1 MFLSIRFR
9 RTGVRTFAL
18 VLFVMI
24 AALAAGGPVAG
35 PQGTPQPAP
44 TPAAPAAAAS
54 PAPAEPEVEK
64 NVAMETFIQFLNRSP
79 EATLRQHRGLTK
91 EVVDSIMANRAAG
104 KSFQSAAEFRKITKI
119 SSANFEAAF
128 KPFFEADLRKTTLSA
143 SRKPIQP
150 VTATDPKAATK
161 AAPDSPPQSSGEGP
175 IGAVRAGYYA
185 QLEGY
190 TNWDGIDP
198 AVKKEFFETIN
209 RERCTCGCTNET
221 LAWCYVND
229 SNCPVVRP
237 RVKKIHDDL
246 MKRAAANAP
255 APGSSTPK

>member
-9 RTGVRTFAL
+9 RTDVRAFAL
-18 VLFVMI
+18 IFCVMI
-24 AALAAGGPVAG
+24 AALATGVLAAG
-35 PQGTPQPAP
+35 PQGTPQPVPA
-44 TPAAPAAAAS
+44 PAAPAAAAT
-54 PAPAEPEVEK
+54 APAEPETGEQ
-64 NVAMETFIQFLNRSP
+64 NVAMNTFLQFLNKSP
-79 EATLRQHRGLTK
+79 EATLRQHKGLTK

-104 KSFQSAAEFRKITKI
+104 KSFSSPAEFRKITKI
-119 SSANFEAAF
+119 SSVNFEAAF
-128 KPFFEADLRKTTLSA
+128 KPFFEADLRKTTLA
-143 SRKPIQP
+143 ATRKPIQP
-150 VTATDPKAATK
+150 VTATDPKAGAPGTQAT
-161 AAPDSPPQSSGEGP
+161 PHNPSSEGP

-190 TNWDGIDP
+190 SSWDGVDP

-229 SNCPVVRP
+229 PSCPVVRP

-246 MKRAAANAP
+246 MKRAAAAP
-255 APGSSTPK
+255 PAGSSTPK